1 MTTLARNR
9 EFNLLWTSQTFSD
22 LGGSIA
28 QLAVPLLVLALT
40 GSAVQAGLVG
50 TVALVAR
57 LLTRLPAGVLAD
69 RLNRRTVMLAC
80 DAIRMAGFAGL
91 AGAVATGRAGLVVII
106 IVAVLDAVCGALFQT
121 VEHAALRSIVPI
133 TQLPAAV
140 ARNEARS
147 YGTSLAGPPLG
158 GLLFGIAHAVPFAAN
173 TLSYLFSLGGVLLI
187 RKPLQ
192 AERAE
197 APAGHG
203 AALLEGLRFVF
214 GNPFLRA
221 VLVIA
226 APLNLALNGAI
237 FTIILSLQRHG
248 VAPAVIGLVEAI
260 VGAGGLIGA
269 VLAPAVQRRLP
280 FTRLIRFI
288 CWTTTGVLAI
298 SALLTSSIL
307 AAVPLA
313 LAIFLG
319 PSCNAAIFGY
329 QAAITPDRLQGR
341 VVSVIFTAAMS
352 ASATA
357 PILAGTFVT
366 AWGGPAAIL
375 LFAAAVSVSAL
386 AATFAR
392 GIREIRPLEE
402 ISADVRTDHAPTRGQ
417 P

>member
-9 EFNLLWTSQTFSD
+9 EFNLLWASQAFSD
-22 LGGSIA
+22 LGGAIA

-50 TVALVAR
+50 TVAQLAR
-57 LLTRLPAGVLAD
+57 LLARLPAGVLAD
-69 RLNRRTVMLAC
+69 RLNRRTVMLTC
-80 DAIRMAGFAGL
+80 DTVRLAGFAGL
-91 AGAVATGRAGLVVII
+91 AAAVATQRAGLVVII

-133 TQLPAAV
+133 AQLPAAV

-158 GLLFGIAHAVPFAAN
+158 GLLFGLAHAVPFAAN
-173 TLSYLFSLGGVLLI
+173 TVSYLFSLAGVLLI

-221 VLVIA
+221 VLAIA

-248 VAPAVIGLVEAI
+248 VAPAAIGLVETI

-269 VLAPAVQRRLP
+269 VLAPAMQRRLP
-280 FTRLIRFI
+280 FTRLLRFI
-288 CWTTTGVLAI
+288 CWTTVAVLAV
-298 SALLTSSIL
+298 SATLTSSVL
-307 AAVPLA
+307 AAVPVA

-352 ASATA
+352 ASAAA
-357 PILAGTFVT
+357 PILAGSIVT
-366 AWGGPAAIL
+366 AWGAPTAVL
-375 LFAAAVSVSAL
+375 FFAATVAISAL

-392 GIREIRPLEE
+392 GLRKIQPLEE
-402 ISADVRTDHAPTRGQ
+402 VPA
-417 P
+417 

>member
-9 EFNLLWTSQTFSD
+9 EFNLLWTSQAFSD

-50 TVALVAR
+50 TVAQVAR
-57 LLTRLPAGVLAD
+57 LLARLPAGVLAD
-69 RLNRRTVMLAC
+69 RLNRRTVMLSC
-80 DAIRMAGFAGL
+80 DAIRLAGFAGL
-91 AGAVATGRAGLVVII
+91 AAAVATGRAGLTVII
-106 IVAVLDAVCGALFQT
+106 LVAVLDAGCGALFQT
-121 VEHAALRSIVPI
+121 VEHAALRNIVPI
-133 TQLPAAV
+133 AQLSAAV

-147 YGTSLAGPPLG
+147 YGTALAGPPLG
-158 GLLFGIAHAVPFAAN
+158 GLLFGLAHAVPFAAN
-173 TLSYLFSLGGVLLI
+173 TVSYLFSLAGVLLI

-192 AERAE
+192 AERAG

-248 VAPAVIGLVEAI
+248 VAPAVIGLVETI

-269 VLAPAVQRRLP
+269 FLAPVLQRRLG

-298 SALLTSSIL
+298 SALLTASIL
-307 AAVPLA
+307 AAAPVA

-341 VVSVIFTAAMS
+341 VVSVIFMVAMS
-352 ASATA
+352 ASAAA

-366 AWGGPAAIL
+366 TVGGPAAIL
-375 LFAAAVSVSAL
+375 FFAAAVSVSAL

-392 GIREIRPLEE
+392 GIREIRPVEE
-402 ISADVRTDHAPTRGQ
+402 IPV
-417 P
+417 